1 MRKILFLLV
10 GLLAY
15 CQAESQ
21 NREIEFE
28 KSTLQDALNKAT
40 AAGKMAFVDCY
51 TEYCG
56 PCKTMA
62 ALVFTLDSVAD
73 FFNSNFVN
81 VKLDMLSEDGKQYA
95 DKYKIGAYPSF
106 LLLNGKGEL
115 LYKFVGGKSADVFMA
130 EIRKGMKPDNRV
142 KSMDDTYAT
151 GKYSNDFLREYVQLK
166 LQLLE
171 KGESLRLG
179 KEYFDK
185 ISPEERLQPENW
197 FLFADRTLG
206 GINSTNM
213 RYLLEHWQD
222 FVRVQGEEKVYERI
236 TAFYRD
242 MTEWVLQGWYF
253 RDFERNP
260 EDFVYYRQRISAIPL
275 PCQNGYLVMMDVAK
289 AVTLNDSLTVRG
301 LLEDHVADFSNEN
314 QQIMF
319 GGMGWFPSYNGVYH
333 EQLLEIARK
342 VVQGGSTSNLANY
355 LKTLLNPDEAYVG
368 EKYDVQNLKDKI
380 GSTMIVPFFHPAKPL
395 FWYSYEKQP
404 GERAYYA
411 YDPKEGKREVYNY
424 RIIDSLVREILP
436 GEEERIYYNP
446 EFDDN
451 GLVAKLE
458 VGGKIFVYDA
468 KNKALIP
475 SERKKYPSIRPYG
488 VSPDLRYELIVKEYN
503 LWLED
508 KEQKKQVQLTFDG
521 DKDYE
526 FETANTEWLSDDGT
540 FYLTREDKRNIRTFP
555 LVYSLREP
563 APTVSE
569 YKYELPGD
577 TAVLKQELFI
587 GNVKTGMFKK
597 VDVVKWRGQLLEVL
611 KVADVQDRVFFIRKK
626 GTRNEFELC
635 SVDAKT
641 GEVKVILH
649 EVSKPY
655 LNEELFSCRVLNGGK
670 DILLWSDRSG
680 WGHYYHYDG
689 NGKLLNV
696 VTSGEWTAGRIMKID
711 TVKKQIYLYGFG
723 KEKGRNPNYTYL
735 YRVGFNGKRLTLLT
749 PENATHSTFVHLGGG
764 LIVDNFS
771 RVDTVPQISVR
782 DINGRLLTIL
792 EKADVSHL
800 LAYGWKY
807 PEQFTVKAADGKT
820 DLYGIMWKPYD
831 FDPSKKYPI
840 VSQVYPG
847 PQTETVWTDF
857 TVLDRYNNTAL
868 AQRGIIVVCFG
879 HRGGSPFRDKA
890 YATYGYGNLRDY
902 ALADDKAGLEQLGRK
917 YSFIDTNR
925 VGIFGHSGGGMM
937 AFAAICTYPDF
948 YKVAVASS
956 GNHDNRIYNRTWGE
970 TYQGIGDDYKF
981 TVKTNQK
988 LAKYLKG
995 RLLLVTG
1002 EVDNNVHPANT
1013 YRVVNELILQGKDFD
1028 LLILPNQGH
1037 AFDGPYKSY
1046 FEKKKRDYFTK
1057 YLLAE

>member
-275 PCQNGYLVMMDVAK
+275 PCQNDYLVMMDVAK

-446 EFDDN
+446 LSSN
-451 GLVAKLE
+451 SGL
-458 VGGKIFVYDA
+458 
-468 KNKALIP
+468 
-475 SERKKYPSIRPYG
+475 
-488 VSPDLRYELIVKEYN
+488 
-503 LWLED
+503 
-508 KEQKKQVQLTFDG
+508 
-521 DKDYE
+521 
-526 FETANTEWLSDDGT
+526 
-540 FYLTREDKRNIRTFP
+540 
-555 LVYSLREP
+555 
-563 APTVSE
+563 
-569 YKYELPGD
+569 
-577 TAVLKQELFI
+577 
-587 GNVKTGMFKK
+587 
-597 VDVVKWRGQLLEVL
+597 
-611 KVADVQDRVFFIRKK
+611 
-626 GTRNEFELC
+626 
-635 SVDAKT
+635 
-641 GEVKVILH
+641 
-649 EVSKPY
+649 
-655 LNEELFSCRVLNGGK
+655 
-670 DILLWSDRSG
+670 
-680 WGHYYHYDG
+680 
-689 NGKLLNV
+689 
-696 VTSGEWTAGRIMKID
+696 
-711 TVKKQIYLYGFG
+711 
-723 KEKGRNPNYTYL
+723 
-735 YRVGFNGKRLTLLT
+735 
-749 PENATHSTFVHLGGG
+749 
-764 LIVDNFS
+764 
-771 RVDTVPQISVR
+771 
-782 DINGRLLTIL
+782 
-792 EKADVSHL
+792 
-800 LAYGWKY
+800 
-807 PEQFTVKAADGKT
+807 
-820 DLYGIMWKPYD
+820 
-831 FDPSKKYPI
+831 
-840 VSQVYPG
+840 
-847 PQTETVWTDF
+847 
-857 TVLDRYNNTAL
+857 
-868 AQRGIIVVCFG
+868 
-879 HRGGSPFRDKA
+879 
-890 YATYGYGNLRDY
+890 
-902 ALADDKAGLEQLGRK
+902 
-917 YSFIDTNR
+917 
-925 VGIFGHSGGGMM
+925 
-937 AFAAICTYPDF
+937 
-948 YKVAVASS
+948 
-956 GNHDNRIYNRTWGE
+956 
-970 TYQGIGDDYKF
+970 
-981 TVKTNQK
+981 
-988 LAKYLKG
+988 
-995 RLLLVTG
+995 
-1002 EVDNNVHPANT
+1002 
-1013 YRVVNELILQGKDFD
+1013 
-1028 LLILPNQGH
+1028 
-1037 AFDGPYKSY
+1037 
-1046 FEKKKRDYFTK
+1046 
-1057 YLLAE
+1057 